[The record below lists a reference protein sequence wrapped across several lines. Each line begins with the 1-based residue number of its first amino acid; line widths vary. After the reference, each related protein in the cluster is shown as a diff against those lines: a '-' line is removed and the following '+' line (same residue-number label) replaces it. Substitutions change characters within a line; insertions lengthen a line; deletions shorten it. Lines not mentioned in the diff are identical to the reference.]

1 MGAGFAFMGRQYHI
15 EVSGDDYYIDW
26 HIDVQYLPTPLFGD
40 RVNQ

>member
-1 MGAGFAFMGRQYHI
+1 MGAGFA
-15 EVSGDDYYIDW
+15 SWDDNTILRCQEMITIL